1 MREKQENLKQFTQEK
16 ADLQE
21 IRERFFI
28 LEEND
33 KLNEKARKQERQYLE
48 ELFKERVGQNLAG
61 SLFLKSKTEIKES
74 IAAPSQL
81 DQGSDS
87 EDLMLGGAQTQFQI
101 NFDNQ
106 ASRRTAF
113 SKHFG
118 NTFNKEL
125 WWINI

>member
-125 WWINI
+125 